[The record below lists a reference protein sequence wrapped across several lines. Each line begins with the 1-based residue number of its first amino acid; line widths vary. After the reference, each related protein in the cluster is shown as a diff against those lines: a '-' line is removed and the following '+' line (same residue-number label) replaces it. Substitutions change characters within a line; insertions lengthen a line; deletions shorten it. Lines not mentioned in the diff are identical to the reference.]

1 MKIRRRAQGHH
12 LAEAEKVR
20 RGASARAVVPVP
32 KWTAKTSALA
42 QLLFQSL
49 VSACRSSAD
58 LLTPTCLA
66 PPSVPLRASFSRS
79 VHCYYHLTN
88 YISFMKWDGLL
99 SLFMPKHQHSFHPRV
114 FLPLKKKERR
124 VLSLLPLPRACPCT
138 SSCGPSNVTV
148 DTPDRSMPPRC
159 TDCTPGGCRPWTR
172 SCRSTSRRADWI
184 HSWCQY

>member
-1 MKIRRRAQGHH
+1 M
-12 LAEAEKVR
+12 R

-32 KWTAKTSALA
+32 SWTAKTSTLA

-58 LLTPTCLA
+58 LLTPTTCLA
-66 PPSVPLRASFSRS
+66 PPSVPLRASFSQS
-79 VHCYYHLTN
+79 VHCYYHLPLTHPTPSPLTN

-114 FLPLKKKERR
+114 FLPLKKKEQQQRR

-159 TDCTPGGCRPWTR
+159 TNCTP
-172 SCRSTSRRADWI
+172 
-184 HSWCQY
+184 